1 MKTKNKPYTVKE
13 LFQLING
20 RLKEKG
26 VLPSFLD
33 YGIASGKE
41 DRQILTHFWDVTF
54 KVRFGGSEGIY
65 LDMYLSGDTDGTG
78 VNGDHLFATYKTLER
93 DDDIFLQMAILG
105 AKFSLETYHWLGER
119 LDDFTWT
126 GYDIAFL
133 LGGKEK
139 YRVTC
144 YDSIENI
151 RKYIPAK
158 AEHIP
163 HDSIVITDNS
173 TDSDVPLE

>member
-93 DDDIFLQMAILG
+93 DDDIFLQMAILRNSLWKHTIG
-105 AKFSLETYHWLGER
+105 SAKDWMTSHGPGMILPSCWEAR
-119 LDDFTWT
+119 
-126 GYDIAFL
+126 
-133 LGGKEK
+133 
-139 YRVTC
+139 R
-144 YDSIENI
+144 NI
-151 RKYIPAK
+151 G
-158 AEHIP
+158 
-163 HDSIVITDNS
+163 
-173 TDSDVPLE
+173 

>member
-1 MKTKNKPYTVKE
+1 MKKNAIYRTDQ
-13 LFQLING
+13 LFNMVN
-20 RLKEKG
+20 EKLMEDG
-26 VLPSFLD
+26 LLPDILD
-33 YGIASGKE
+33 YSLSSRYSFPVKNVV
-41 DRQILTHFWDVTF
+41 WDCVGR
-54 KVRFGGSEGIY
+54 VNFGGSEGIY